1 MKPPKADSTNK
12 QQAIE
17 EIADAIRKV
26 FQKYSRGTRDK
37 AWEKLSSKKG
47 QQEIAKLLVNPKRS
61 LSTVRTLWSESQMP
75 DFYAWLD
82 NQKKML

>member
-1 MKPPKADSTNK
+1 MDRPRKDSTNK

-26 FQKYSRGTRDK
+26 FMKYSRGTRDK
-37 AWEKLSSKKG
+37 AWEKLTSKKG
-47 QQEIAKLLVNPKRS
+47 IKEIEKLLVNPQRS
-61 LSTVRTLWSESQMP
+61 LGTVRTLWSESELP

-82 NQKKML
+82 NRKKML